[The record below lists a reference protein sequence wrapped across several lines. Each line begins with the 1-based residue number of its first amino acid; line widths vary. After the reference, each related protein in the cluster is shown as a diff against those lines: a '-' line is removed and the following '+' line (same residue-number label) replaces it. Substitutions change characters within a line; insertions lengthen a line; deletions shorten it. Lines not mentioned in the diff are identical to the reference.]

1 MTWIV
6 QVSDSSLK
14 QIMGWLITV
23 EEAKSVHINNYLR
36 ERKKEREIFFLI
48 QYEFVNKCTEFG
60 KI

>member
-14 QIMGWLITV
+14 QIMEWLITV

-36 ERKKEREIFFLI
+36 ERKKEREIFFSYSMSL
-48 QYEFVNKCTEFG
+48 
-60 KI
+60 